1 MFYPSRIIMGAK
13 RLPMTSKQGRQF
25 YKGSGTGSMG
35 GYIIDWK
42 KVRTFI
48 VPSGLDT
55 TSLTPFVTLKVRP
68 MRSSFE
74 SGRKHGFDGYAYYK
88 QYKQENIEEKK
99 RD

>member
-1 MFYPSRIIMGAK
+1 MFKPSQIVRGAK

-35 GYIIDWK
+35 RYIIDWK

-55 TSLTPFVTLKVRP
+55 TPLKPFVTLKVRP

-74 SGRKHGFDGYAYYK
+74 PGQKHGFDGKAYYK
-88 QYKQENIEEKK
+88 QYKEENMKEKQNE
-99 RD
+99 